1 MDSPLETIA
10 VEVYCPSKVIIIC
23 VYVTPSA
30 SKIVVGQLLAKYI
43 NQVASARD
51 RVLIV
56 GDFNEDLLDGEQ
68 GKVICNSL
76 SGLGFE
82 QLISRPT
89 TDYGSLLDHVYSRK
103 IDNIEVD
110 VQDAYYSDHDKV
122 FCFFK

>member
-1 MDSPLETIA
+1 M
-10 VEVYCPSKVIIIC
+10 EVYCPSKVIIIC

-30 SKIVVGQLLAKYI
+30 SKTVVSQLLAKYI
-43 NQVASARD
+43 NQVACVTD
-51 RVLIV
+51 KVLIV

-68 GKVICNSL
+68 GKIICNSL
-76 SGLGFE
+76 SDLGFE
-82 QLISRPT
+82 QPISKPT

-110 VQDAYYSDHDKV
+110 VQDTYYSDHDKV